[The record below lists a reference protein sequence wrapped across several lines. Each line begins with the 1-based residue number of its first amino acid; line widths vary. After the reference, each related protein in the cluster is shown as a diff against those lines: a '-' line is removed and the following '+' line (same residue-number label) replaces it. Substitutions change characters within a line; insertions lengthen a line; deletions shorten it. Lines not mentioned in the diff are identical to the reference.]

1 MPGRRSAAALALAA
15 SFVLSGPVATG
26 FVRAPAAAAPG
37 RPSRLAPQRGVF
49 WPEVSPDGRHILY
62 ESPTRGGP
70 IHIAEADGAHARVLA
85 PGTRVA
91 WFPDGQRI
99 LAVVKRG
106 SKDGLVVLGPEGGAS
121 DTLAY
126 THASPLWRPRIS
138 PDGTRIVLGENGPG
152 PHPNV
157 FHVLRRDGTEVRD
170 LHPSARGEVI
180 EPTWSHDGRLAFVAV
195 RRDSASDSS
204 STDLYTMNGDG
215 TGERKIA
222 TMPGGAQWITWS
234 PDDRRIALQ
243 DDRGQHGDIVVVD
256 VATGDMRRIAPHTRP
271 YLDET
276 PSWSSDGHIYFQ
288 SDRTG
293 TYAIYRMNP
302 DGSGQRCLLG
312 CATGTTG
319 RTVALT
325 FDDLPWVHDSVP
337 LDSVEAGTRRILGAL
352 RRHHAPAVAFV
363 VGSKVLE
370 ARDVDGR
377 LSLLRAWRDAGVR
390 LANHGY
396 DHLHF
401 QTTPLARYEDNMVQG
416 DVVPALLMNETGAK
430 PLYYRPPY
438 NQTGPTR
445 EIRDDFRAFLAARDY
460 TLAPFTVED
469 VDYAFDDLLRNA
481 AGDSARRA
489 RIEATYRAFFDTTMA
504 YGEKVARETFGREI
518 PQVLL
523 LHANR
528 LNARNLGWILSRLEA
543 RGYHFVALREAL
555 RDPAYATP
563 DGYVGRWGISW
574 LDRWRMGM
582 GLHSLLRSSPD
593 PPRWVLDDYRRIH

>member
-1 MPGRRSAAALALAA
+1 
-15 SFVLSGPVATG
+15 
-26 FVRAPAAAAPG
+26 
-37 RPSRLAPQRGVF
+37 
-49 WPEVSPDGRHILY
+49 
-62 ESPTRGGP
+62 
-70 IHIAEADGAHARVLA
+70 
-85 PGTRVA
+85 
-91 WFPDGQRI
+91 
-99 LAVVKRG
+99 
-106 SKDGLVVLGPEGGAS
+106 
-121 DTLAY
+121 
-126 THASPLWRPRIS
+126 
-138 PDGTRIVLGENGPG
+138 
-152 PHPNV
+152 
-157 FHVLRRDGTEVRD
+157 
-170 LHPSARGEVI
+170 
-180 EPTWSHDGRLAFVAV
+180 
-195 RRDSASDSS
+195 
-204 STDLYTMNGDG
+204 
-215 TGERKIA
+215 
-222 TMPGGAQWITWS
+222 
-234 PDDRRIALQ
+234 
-243 DDRGQHGDIVVVD
+243 
-256 VATGDMRRIAPHTRP
+256 
-271 YLDET
+271 
-276 PSWSSDGHIYFQ
+276 
-288 SDRTG
+288 
-293 TYAIYRMNP
+293 
-302 DGSGQRCLLG
+302 
-312 CATGTTG
+312 
-319 RTVALT
+319 
-325 FDDLPWVHDSVP
+325 VHDSVP